1 MHGEVPFQAFSYK
14 VFVCYVIY
22 LIFITF
28 FFSFFE
34 RKTNSLNKKRITTKS
49 HQQVTKR
56 KALNLIESD
65 EIQKVGK
72 HLSKLG
78 YNGLSWR
85 TERALEQPCC
95 SPFLS
100 ERKSSKRKKLWS
112 AKYLPPN
119 AQFHP
124 QYCLG

>member
-72 HLSKLG
+72 HLSKLE
-78 YNGLSWR
+78 YNG
-85 TERALEQPCC
+85 
-95 SPFLS
+95 
-100 ERKSSKRKKLWS
+100 
-112 AKYLPPN
+112 
-119 AQFHP
+119 
-124 QYCLG
+124 